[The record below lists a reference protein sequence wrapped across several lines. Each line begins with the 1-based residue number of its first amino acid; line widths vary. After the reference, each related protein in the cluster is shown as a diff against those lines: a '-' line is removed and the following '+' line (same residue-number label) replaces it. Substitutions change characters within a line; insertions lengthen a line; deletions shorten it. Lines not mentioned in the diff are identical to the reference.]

1 MKNIFIVF
9 ILLIFSTTTIA
20 DLTGTEGLA
29 IDLSSAGAGTDFTIA
44 FDPTELLGSRTWGDG
59 STDTIVWTWDRA
71 TGTDPTITFNSGSFL
86 LPALTLTTDLAVA
99 HGGTGVS
106 TLGDGFVL
114 LGNAAGAI
122 QALDVTT
129 DGGIII
135 GDGTTDPVVLDVG
148 SSTGITILGTIAT
161 GVWQGTAIAD
171 DYIPNTITIDTATV
185 GTTVTITDNEDTAE
199 NNPIVFVAG
208 GDLDGGNLGLESDG
222 TTYYTPSTG
231 TITTAE
237 FIGGGVGLT
246 ALNGENITD
255 DTIDNDSIDW
265 GDMTDLGTDGVVT
278 WGNIAE
284 GELADST
291 VISADIKDGVV
302 TEADLNASNAPGAG
316 EDNYVLTYNHAGT
329 NFTWAVDATGGNTAW
344 DDITDPDAASIVDFG
359 AHITQL
365 DVNDFRVGE
374 VDAGNYTKWL
384 DGAMS
389 FVGTGDIDLPNDSVD
404 DADINWGNITNLGE
418 AGTITVA
425 DTADATSFVALWE
438 SATGD
443 LAAKSDLGLTYA
455 ADTGI
460 LTATGFAGP
469 ITGAVTGN
477 ADTATLATTVTI
489 TNNEDT
495 AENNPLVFVAGGD
508 LDGGN
513 LGLESDGTT
522 YYTPSTGKITATGFV
537 GALTGNAD
545 TVTNATLTTALTV
558 DTGTLTLTANAAN
571 NSVLTIGAGA
581 VSVSGTNT
589 GDNTDAETG
598 DSATAFFDAGTI
610 EHEWGGLQADV
621 SGYTGLVAITGADTT
636 AEIDSLDELEG
647 QLADVT
653 RIVSEAVMPVA
664 SADPDVDAAGEL
676 SIDTDGANEPNDVI
690 LRSMDGN
697 YTQVAVAQSL
707 KSIQGTVITPN
718 SLADATRDACPIWE
732 NNTGMTFTITMIR
745 AWSDTDNTT
754 LNVETVDSDWDN
766 NATVDA
772 IEIATDEVA
781 NYSTEETTITAA
793 TITAGSLIVLDFDD
807 TDAPGWVKFNI
818 MGFFNSDVD

>member
-199 NNPIVFVAG
+199 NNP
-208 GDLDGGNLGLESDG
+208 
-222 TTYYTPSTG
+222 
-231 TITTAE
+231 
-237 FIGGGVGLT
+237 
-246 ALNGENITD
+246 
-255 DTIDNDSIDW
+255 
-265 GDMTDLGTDGVVT
+265 
-278 WGNIAE
+278 
-284 GELADST
+284 
-291 VISADIKDGVV
+291 
-302 TEADLNASNAPGAG
+302 
-316 EDNYVLTYNHAGT
+316 
-329 NFTWAVDATGGNTAW
+329 
-344 DDITDPDAASIVDFG
+344 
-359 AHITQL
+359 
-365 DVNDFRVGE
+365 
-374 VDAGNYTKWL
+374 
-384 DGAMS
+384 
-389 FVGTGDIDLPNDSVD
+389 
-404 DADINWGNITNLGE
+404 
-418 AGTITVA
+418 
-425 DTADATSFVALWE
+425 
-438 SATGD
+438 
-443 LAAKSDLGLTYA
+443 
-455 ADTGI
+455 
-460 LTATGFAGP
+460 
-469 ITGAVTGN
+469 
-477 ADTATLATTVTI
+477 
-489 TNNEDT
+489 
-495 AENNPLVFVAGGD
+495 LVFVAGGD

-522 YYTPSTGKITATGFV
+522 YYTPSTGKITAIGFV

-781 NYSTEETTITAA
+781 NYSTEETTITGE
-793 TITAGSLIVLDFDD
+793 TITAGSLIVLDYDD